1 MREQRP
7 AVILLVIFLLSA
19 VLLLKLFS
27 IQVLDDSFLK
37 RAESNAIQRVVD
49 HPYRGLVY
57 DRTGKL
63 MVFNNPIFDLMVV
76 PREFNVGDT
85 TRFCELFRISKEDL
99 ILGFNAAKSYSQVK
113 PSPLIK
119 QLSTKDFARIQD
131 FLVDYPGLFILT
143 RAVRSYPTP
152 TAAHALGYIGEISAG
167 QLERDTITRYYS
179 QGDYVGLSGLEK
191 YYENELR
198 GNKGVKYKMVNVRG
212 MDKGPFKEGEY
223 DTISI
228 AGKNITSTIDLE
240 LQRYGELLMAG
251 KTGSVVAIEPKTG
264 EILAMISAPF
274 YDPNQLTGAEFG
286 KTFQLLNGDNS
297 KPLFNRPIMA
307 TYPPGSIFKI
317 VQSLI
322 GLQDGVL
329 TPNSTFACNKSL
341 VACHNHPNPVNLFG
355 AIRNSCNPYYH
366 QAFRQ
371 IINREVSSN
380 TFKDTEIGLN
390 AWREKVL
397 KFGLGGPLGIDM
409 SGEKG
414 GDIPSSKLYDRIYG
428 AGHWKYSTIYSL
440 SIGQGEMQ
448 VTPLQMANLAAIFA
462 NKGYFYTP
470 HLVKAI
476 DGDNKKIP
484 AKFLE
489 KHSAGIDA
497 RHFDLIQDAMVEA
510 LYGTANRAVMKDL
523 VIAGKTGTAQNPH
536 GEDHSVFIAF
546 APKDNPTIA
555 IAVYVENAGWGGRA
569 AASTASLLIE
579 KYIRR
584 TISRPDLQDYVIAGN
599 FVN

>member
-7 AVILLVIFLLSA
+7 AVILLVIFSLSA
-19 VLLLKLFS
+19 VLLIKLFS

-37 RAESNAIQRVVD
+37 RAESNAIQRTVD

-76 PREFNVGDT
+76 PKEFNIGDT

-99 ILGFNAAKSYSQVK
+99 IASYNAAKSYSRVK

-167 QLERDTITRYYS
+167 QLERDSLTRYYS

-212 MDKGPFKEGEY
+212 IDKGPFKEGEY
-223 DTISI
+223 DTLSV
-228 AGKNITSTIDLE
+228 AGKNITSTIDIE

-264 EILAMISAPF
+264 EILSMISAPF

-286 KTFQLLNGDNS
+286 KTYRKLNNDNS

-322 GLQDGVL
+322 GLQEGIL
-329 TPNSTFACNKSL
+329 TPNSTFACNRSL

-397 KFGLGGPLGIDM
+397 KFGLGGPLGMDM

-440 SIGQGEMQ
+440 SIGQGEMT

-462 NKGYFYTP
+462 NKGYYYTP

-476 DGDNKKIP
+476 DGDKKLIP
-484 AKFLE
+484 AKFQE
-489 KHSAGIDA
+489 KHSVGVDA

-523 VIAGKTGTAQNPH
+523 VIAGKTGTAQNSQ

-569 AASTASLLIE
+569 AASTASLMIE

-584 TISRPDLQDYVIAGN
+584 TISRPELQDYVIAGN
-599 FVN
+599 FMN

>member
-1 MREQRP
+1 MRDQRP
-7 AVILLVIFLLSA
+7 AVILLVIFLLSGI
-19 VLLLKLFS
+19 LLVKLFA

-37 RAESNAIQRVVD
+37 RAESNAIQRIVD

-57 DRTGKL
+57 DRSGKL

-76 PREFNVGDT
+76 PREFHLKDT
-85 TRFCELFRISKEDL
+85 AKFCELFRISKEQL
-99 ILGFNAAKSYSQVK
+99 IEGYNSAKSYSKVK

-119 QLSTKDFARIQD
+119 QLSNTDFARIQD

-143 RAVRSYPTP
+143 RSVRSYPSP

-167 QLERDTITRYYS
+167 QLGRDTLSYYS

-191 YYENELR
+191 YYEKELR

-212 MDKGPFKEGEY
+212 MDKGPFKEGQY

-228 AGKNITSTIDLE
+228 AGKNLTSTIDLD
-240 LQRYGELLMAG
+240 LQQFGELLMAG

-286 KTFQLLNGDNS
+286 KTYKVLNTDNS

-322 GLQDGVL
+322 GLQEGVL

-390 AWREKVL
+390 AWRESVL
-397 KFGLGGPLGIDM
+397 KFGLGAPLGIDM

-462 NKGYFYTP
+462 NKGYYYTP
-470 HLVKAI
+470 HLIKEV
-476 DGDNKKIP
+476 DGDPKKIP
-484 AKFLE
+484 AKFQE
-489 KHSAGIDA
+489 KRFVGVDA
-497 RHFDLIQDAMVEA
+497 RHFDLIQEAMVEA
-510 LYGTANRAVMKDL
+510 IYGTAARAVMTDL

-546 APKDNPTIA
+546 APKDNPKIA

-569 AASTASLLIE
+569 AASTASLMIE
-579 KYIRR
+579 KYIRK
-584 TISRPDLQDYVIAGN
+584 TISRPELQDYVIAGN
-599 FVN
+599 FIY

>member
-1 MREQRP
+1 MRDQRP
-7 AVILLVIFLLSA
+7 AVILLVIFLFSGI
-19 VLLLKLFS
+19 LLVKLFA

-37 RAESNAIQRVVD
+37 RAESNAIQRIVD

-57 DRTGKL
+57 DRSGKL

-76 PREFNVGDT
+76 PREFHLKDT
-85 TRFCELFRISKEDL
+85 TKFCELFRISKEQL
-99 ILGFNAAKSYSQVK
+99 IEGYNAAKSYSKVK

-119 QLSTKDFARIQD
+119 QLSNTDFARIQD

-143 RAVRSYPTP
+143 RSVRSYPSP
-152 TAAHALGYIGEISAG
+152 IAAHALGYIGEISAG
-167 QLERDTITRYYS
+167 QLGRDTLSYYS

-191 YYENELR
+191 FYETELR
-198 GNKGVKYKMVNVRG
+198 GKKGVKYKMVNVRG
-212 MDKGPFKEGEY
+212 MDKGPFKEAQY

-228 AGKNITSTIDLE
+228 AGKNLTSTIDLD
-240 LQRYGELLMAG
+240 LQQFGELLMAG

-286 KTFQLLNGDNS
+286 KTYKILNTDNS

-322 GLQDGVL
+322 GLQEGIL
-329 TPNSTFACNKSL
+329 TPNSTFACNRSL

-371 IINREVSSN
+371 IINQEVSSN

-390 AWREKVL
+390 AWRESVL
-397 KFGLGGPLGIDM
+397 KFGLGAPLGIDM

-428 AGHWKYSTIYSL
+428 SGKWKYSTIYSL
-440 SIGQGEMQ
+440 SIGQGEMT

-462 NKGYFYTP
+462 NKGYYFTP

-476 DGDNKKIP
+476 DGNKKLIP
-484 AKFLE
+484 AKFQE
-489 KHSAGIDA
+489 KHSVGIDA

-523 VIAGKTGTAQNPH
+523 VIAGKTGTAQNSQ

-569 AASTASLLIE
+569 AASTASLMIE
-579 KYIRR
+579 KYIRK
-584 TISRPDLQDYVIAGN
+584 TISRPELQDYVIAGN
-599 FVN
+599 FMN

>member
-1 MREQRP
+1 MRDQRP
-7 AVILLVIFLLSA
+7 AVILLVIFLVSGI
-19 VLLLKLFS
+19 LLVKLFA

-37 RAESNAIQRVVD
+37 RAESNAIQRIVD

-57 DRTGKL
+57 DRSGKL

-76 PREFNVGDT
+76 PREFHLKDT
-85 TRFCELFRISKEDL
+85 AKFCELFRISKEQL
-99 ILGFNAAKSYSQVK
+99 IEGYNSAKSYSKVK

-119 QLSTKDFARIQD
+119 QLSNTDFARIQD

-143 RAVRSYPTP
+143 RSVRSYPSP

-167 QLERDTITRYYS
+167 QLKRDTLSYYS

-212 MDKGPFKEGEY
+212 MDKGPFKEGQY

-228 AGKNITSTIDLE
+228 AGKNLTSTIDLD
-240 LQRYGELLMAG
+240 LQQFGELLMAG

-286 KTFQLLNGDNS
+286 KTYKVLNTDNS

-322 GLQDGVL
+322 GLQEGIL
-329 TPNSTFACNKSL
+329 TPNSTFSCNKSL

-390 AWREKVL
+390 AWRESVL
-397 KFGLGGPLGIDM
+397 KFGLGAPLGIDM

-462 NKGYFYTP
+462 NKGYYYTP
-470 HLVKAI
+470 HLIKEV
-476 DGDNKKIP
+476 DGDPKKIP
-484 AKFLE
+484 AKFQE
-489 KHSAGIDA
+489 KKFVGVDA
-497 RHFDLIQDAMVEA
+497 RHFDLIQEAMVEA
-510 LYGTANRAVMKDL
+510 IYGTAARAVMTDL

-546 APKDNPTIA
+546 APKDNPKIA

-569 AASTASLLIE
+569 AASTASLMIE
-579 KYIRR
+579 KYIRK
-584 TISRPDLQDYVIAGN
+584 TISRPELQDYVIAGN
-599 FVN
+599 FIY

>member
-1 MREQRP
+1 MRDQRP
-7 AVILLVIFLLSA
+7 AVILLVIFLLSGI
-19 VLLLKLFS
+19 LLVKLFA

-37 RAESNAIQRVVD
+37 RAESNAIQRIVD

-57 DRTGKL
+57 DRSGKL

-76 PREFNVGDT
+76 PREFHLKDT
-85 TRFCELFRISKEDL
+85 AKFCELFRISKEQL
-99 ILGFNAAKSYSQVK
+99 IEGYNSAKSYSKVK

-119 QLSTKDFARIQD
+119 QLSNTDFARIQD

-143 RAVRSYPTP
+143 RSVRSYPSP

-167 QLERDTITRYYS
+167 QLGRDTLSYYS

-191 YYENELR
+191 YYEKELR

-212 MDKGPFKEGEY
+212 MDKGPFKEGQY

-228 AGKNITSTIDLE
+228 AGKNLTSTIDLD
-240 LQRYGELLMAG
+240 LQQFGELLMAG

-286 KTFQLLNGDNS
+286 KTYKVLNTDNS

-322 GLQDGVL
+322 GLQEGIL
-329 TPNSTFACNKSL
+329 TPNSTFSCNKSL

-390 AWREKVL
+390 AWRENVL
-397 KFGLGGPLGIDM
+397 KFGLGAPLGIDM

-462 NKGYFYTP
+462 NKGYYYTP
-470 HLVKAI
+470 HLIKEV
-476 DGDNKKIP
+476 DGDPKKIP
-484 AKFLE
+484 AKFQE
-489 KHSAGIDA
+489 KKFVGVDA
-497 RHFDLIQDAMVEA
+497 RHFDLIQEAMVEA
-510 LYGTANRAVMKDL
+510 IYGTAARAVMTDL

-546 APKDNPTIA
+546 APKDNPKIA

-569 AASTASLLIE
+569 AASTASLMIE
-579 KYIRR
+579 KYIRK
-584 TISRPDLQDYVIAGN
+584 TISRPELQDYVIAGN

>member
-1 MREQRP
+1 MRDQRP
-7 AVILLVIFLLSA
+7 AVILLVIFLLSGI
-19 VLLLKLFS
+19 LLVKLFA

-37 RAESNAIQRVVD
+37 RAESNAIQRIVD

-57 DRTGKL
+57 DRSGKL
-63 MVFNNPIFDLMVV
+63 LVFNNPIFDLMVV
-76 PREFNVGDT
+76 PREFHLKDT
-85 TRFCELFRISKEDL
+85 TKFCELFRISKKQL
-99 ILGFNAAKSYSQVK
+99 IEGYNAAKSYSKVK

-119 QLSTKDFARIQD
+119 QLSNTDFARIQD

-143 RAVRSYPTP
+143 RSVRSYPSP

-167 QLERDTITRYYS
+167 QLGRDTLSYYS

-212 MDKGPFKEGEY
+212 MDKGPFKEGQY

-228 AGKNITSTIDLE
+228 AGKNLTSTIDLD
-240 LQRYGELLMAG
+240 LQQFGELLMAG

-286 KTFQLLNGDNS
+286 KTYKILNTDNS

-322 GLQDGVL
+322 GLQEGVL

-390 AWREKVL
+390 AWRENVL
-397 KFGLGGPLGIDM
+397 KFGLGAPLGIDM

-440 SIGQGEMQ
+440 SIGQGEMT

-462 NKGYFYTP
+462 NKGYYYTP
-470 HLVKAI
+470 HLIKAV
-476 DGDNKKIP
+476 DDDPKKIP
-484 AKFLE
+484 AKFQE
-489 KHSAGIDA
+489 KKFVGVDA
-497 RHFDLIQDAMVEA
+497 RHFDLIQEAMVEA
-510 LYGTANRAVMKDL
+510 IYGTAARAVMTDL
-523 VIAGKTGTAQNPH
+523 VIAGKTGTAQNSQ

-569 AASTASLLIE
+569 AASTASLMIE
-579 KYIRR
+579 KYIRK
-584 TISRPDLQDYVIAGN
+584 TISRPELQDYVIAGN
-599 FVN
+599 FIY

>member
-1 MREQRP
+1 MRDQRP
-7 AVILLVIFLLSA
+7 AVILLVIFLLSGI
-19 VLLLKLFS
+19 LLFKLFA

-37 RAESNAIQRVVD
+37 RAESNAIQRIVD

-57 DRTGKL
+57 DRSGKL
-63 MVFNNPIFDLMVV
+63 LVFNNPIFDLMVV
-76 PREFNVGDT
+76 PREFHLKDT
-85 TRFCELFRISKEDL
+85 TKFCELFRISKEQL
-99 ILGFNAAKSYSQVK
+99 IEGYNAAKSYSKVK

-119 QLSTKDFARIQD
+119 QLSNTDFARIQD

-143 RAVRSYPTP
+143 RSVRSYPSP

-167 QLERDTITRYYS
+167 QLGRDTLSYYS

-212 MDKGPFKEGEY
+212 MDKGPFKEGQY

-228 AGKNITSTIDLE
+228 AGKNLTSTIDLD
-240 LQRYGELLMAG
+240 LQQFGELLMAG

-286 KTFQLLNGDNS
+286 KTYKILNTDNS

-322 GLQDGVL
+322 GLQEGVL

-390 AWREKVL
+390 AWRENVL
-397 KFGLGGPLGIDM
+397 KFGLGAPLGIDM

-440 SIGQGEMQ
+440 SIGQGEMT

-462 NKGYFYTP
+462 NKGYYYTP
-470 HLVKAI
+470 HLIKAV
-476 DGDNKKIP
+476 DDDPKKIP
-484 AKFLE
+484 AKFQE
-489 KHSAGIDA
+489 KKFVGVDA
-497 RHFDLIQDAMVEA
+497 RHFDLIQEAMVEA
-510 LYGTANRAVMKDL
+510 IYGTAARAVMTDL
-523 VIAGKTGTAQNPH
+523 VIAGKTGTAQNSQ

-569 AASTASLLIE
+569 AASTASLMIE
-579 KYIRR
+579 KYIRK
-584 TISRPDLQDYVIAGN
+584 TISRPELQDYVIAGN
-599 FVN
+599 FIY

>member
-1 MREQRP
+1 MRDQRP
-7 AVILLVIFLLSA
+7 AVILLVIFLLSGI
-19 VLLLKLFS
+19 LLVKLFA

-37 RAESNAIQRVVD
+37 RAESNAIQRIVD

-57 DRTGKL
+57 DRSGKL

-76 PREFNVGDT
+76 PREFHLKDT
-85 TRFCELFRISKEDL
+85 AKFCELFRISKEQL
-99 ILGFNAAKSYSQVK
+99 IEGYNSAKSYSKVK

-119 QLSTKDFARIQD
+119 QLSNTDFARIQD

-143 RAVRSYPTP
+143 RSVRSYPSP

-167 QLERDTITRYYS
+167 QLGRDTLSYYS

-191 YYENELR
+191 YYEKELR

-212 MDKGPFKEGEY
+212 MDKGPFKEGQY

-228 AGKNITSTIDLE
+228 AGKNLTSTIDLD
-240 LQRYGELLMAG
+240 LQQFGELLMAG

-286 KTFQLLNGDNS
+286 KTYKVLNTDNS

-322 GLQDGVL
+322 GLQEGVL

-341 VACHNHPNPVNLFG
+341 VDCHNHPNPVNLFG
-355 AIRNSCNPYYH
+355 DIRNSCNPYYH

-390 AWREKVL
+390 AWRESVL
-397 KFGLGGPLGIDM
+397 KFGLGAPLGIDM

-462 NKGYFYTP
+462 NKGYYYTP
-470 HLVKAI
+470 HLIKEV
-476 DGDNKKIP
+476 DGDPKKIP
-484 AKFLE
+484 AKFQE
-489 KHSAGIDA
+489 KKFVGVDA
-497 RHFDLIQDAMVEA
+497 RHFDLIQEAMVEA
-510 LYGTANRAVMKDL
+510 IYGTAARAVMTDL

-546 APKDNPTIA
+546 APKDNPKIA

-569 AASTASLLIE
+569 AASTASLMIE
-579 KYIRR
+579 KYIRK
-584 TISRPDLQDYVIAGN
+584 TISRPELQDYVIAGN
-599 FVN
+599 FIY

>member
-1 MREQRP
+1 MRDQRP
-7 AVILLVIFLLSA
+7 AVILFVIFLVSGI
-19 VLLLKLFS
+19 LLVKLFA

-37 RAESNAIQRVVD
+37 RAESNAIQRIVD

-57 DRTGKL
+57 DRSGKL
-63 MVFNNPIFDLMVV
+63 LVFNNPIFDLMVV
-76 PREFNVGDT
+76 PREFHLRDT
-85 TRFCELFRISKEDL
+85 AKFCELFRISKEQL
-99 ILGFNAAKSYSQVK
+99 IEGYNLAKSYSKVK

-119 QLSTKDFARIQD
+119 QLSNTDFARIQD

-143 RAVRSYPTP
+143 RSVRSYPSP

-167 QLERDTITRYYS
+167 QLGRDTLSYYS

-198 GNKGVKYKMVNVRG
+198 GKKGVKYKMVNVRG
-212 MDKGPFKEGEY
+212 MDKGPFKEGQY

-228 AGKNITSTIDLE
+228 AGKNLTSTIDLD
-240 LQRYGELLMAG
+240 LQQFGELLMAG

-286 KTFQLLNGDNS
+286 KTYKVLNTDNS

-322 GLQDGVL
+322 GLQEGVL
-329 TPNSTFACNKSL
+329 TPNSTFACNRSL

-366 QAFRQ
+366 QAFRE

-390 AWREKVL
+390 AWRESVL
-397 KFGLGGPLGIDM
+397 KFGLGAPLGIDM

-462 NKGYFYTP
+462 NKGYYYTP
-470 HLVKAI
+470 HLIKAI
-476 DGDNKKIP
+476 DGDPKKIP
-484 AKFLE
+484 AKFQE
-489 KHSAGIDA
+489 KRFVGVDA
-497 RHFDLIQDAMVEA
+497 RHFDLIQEAMVEA
-510 LYGTANRAVMKDL
+510 IYGTAARAVMTDL

-546 APKDNPTIA
+546 APKDDPKIA

-569 AASTASLLIE
+569 AASTASLMIE
-579 KYIRR
+579 KYIRK
-584 TISRPDLQDYVIAGN
+584 TISRPELQDYVMAGN
-599 FVN
+599 FIY

>member
-1 MREQRP
+1 MRDQRP
-7 AVILLVIFLLSA
+7 AVILLVIFLLSG
-19 VLLLKLFS
+19 VLLVKLFA

-37 RAESNAIQRVVD
+37 RAESNAIQRIVD

-57 DRTGKL
+57 DRSGKL

-76 PREFNVGDT
+76 PREFHLKDT
-85 TRFCELFRISKEDL
+85 AKFCELFRISKEQL
-99 ILGFNAAKSYSQVK
+99 IEGYNAAKSYSKVK

-119 QLSTKDFARIQD
+119 QLSNTDFARIQD

-143 RAVRSYPTP
+143 RSVRSYPTP

-167 QLERDTITRYYS
+167 QLERDTLGYYS

-191 YYENELR
+191 YYEKQLR

-212 MDKGPFKEGEY
+212 MDKGPFKEGQY
-223 DTISI
+223 DTLSI
-228 AGKNITSTIDLE
+228 AGKNLTSTIDLD
-240 LQRYGELLMAG
+240 LQQFGELLMNG

-286 KTFQLLNGDNS
+286 KTYKTLNTDNS

-322 GLQDGVL
+322 GLQEGVL

-355 AIRNSCNPYYH
+355 AIRNSCNPYCH

-390 AWREKVL
+390 AWRESVL

-428 AGHWKYSTIYSL
+428 VGHWKYSTIYSL

-462 NKGYFYTP
+462 NKGYYYTP
-470 HLVKAI
+470 HLIKAI
-476 DGDNKKIP
+476 DGDPKKIP
-484 AKFLE
+484 AKFQQ
-489 KHSAGIDA
+489 KISVGIDA

-510 LYGTANRAVMKDL
+510 IYGTASRAVMTDL

-569 AASTASLLIE
+569 AASTASLMIE
-579 KYIRR
+579 KYIRK
-584 TISRPDLQDYVIAGN
+584 TISRPELQDYVIAGN
-599 FVN
+599 FIY

>member
-1 MREQRP
+1 MRDQRP
-7 AVILLVIFLLSA
+7 AVILLVIFLLSGI
-19 VLLLKLFS
+19 LLVKLFA

-37 RAESNAIQRVVD
+37 RAESNAIQRIVD

-57 DRTGKL
+57 DRSGKL

-76 PREFNVGDT
+76 PREFHLRDT
-85 TRFCELFRISKEDL
+85 TKFCELFRISKAQL
-99 ILGFNAAKSYSQVK
+99 IEGYNAAKSYSKVK

-119 QLSTKDFARIQD
+119 QLSNTDFARIQD

-143 RAVRSYPTP
+143 RSVRSYPSP
-152 TAAHALGYIGEISAG
+152 TTAHALGYIGEINAG
-167 QLERDTITRYYS
+167 QLGRDTLSYYS

-212 MDKGPFKEGEY
+212 IDKGPFKEGQY

-228 AGKNITSTIDLE
+228 AGKNLTSTIDLD
-240 LQRYGELLMAG
+240 LQQFGELLMTG

-286 KTFQLLNGDNS
+286 KTYKILNSDNS

-322 GLQDGVL
+322 GLQEGVL
-329 TPNSTFACNKSL
+329 TPNSTFACNRSL

-390 AWREKVL
+390 AWREKVM
-397 KFGLGGPLGIDM
+397 KFGLGGSLGLDM

-428 AGHWKYSTIYSL
+428 SGNWKYSTIYSL
-440 SIGQGEMQ
+440 SIGQGEMT

-462 NKGYFYTP
+462 NKGYYFTP

-476 DGDNKKIP
+476 DGNKKLIP
-484 AKFLE
+484 TKFQE
-489 KHSAGIDA
+489 KHSVGIDA
-497 RHFDLIQDAMVEA
+497 RHFDLIQDAMVQA

-523 VIAGKTGTAQNPH
+523 VIAGKTGTAQNSQ

-569 AASTASLLIE
+569 AASTASLMIE

-584 TISRPDLQDYVIAGN
+584 TISRPELQDYVIAGN
-599 FVN
+599 FMN

>member
-1 MREQRP
+1 MRDQRP
-7 AVILLVIFLLSA
+7 AVILLVIFLVSGI
-19 VLLLKLFS
+19 LLVKLFA

-37 RAESNAIQRVVD
+37 RAESNAIQRIVD

-57 DRTGKL
+57 DRSGKL

-76 PREFNVGDT
+76 PREFHLKDT
-85 TRFCELFRISKEDL
+85 TKFCELFRINKEQL
-99 ILGFNAAKSYSQVK
+99 IEGYNSAKSYSKVK

-119 QLSTKDFARIQD
+119 QLSNTDFARIQD

-143 RAVRSYPTP
+143 RSVRSYPSP

-167 QLERDTITRYYS
+167 QLKRDTLSYYS

-191 YYENELR
+191 YYEKELR

-212 MDKGPFKEGEY
+212 MDKGPFKEGQY

-228 AGKNITSTIDLE
+228 AGKNLTSTIDLE
-240 LQRYGELLMAG
+240 LQQFGELLMAG

-274 YDPNQLTGAEFG
+274 YNPNQLTGAEFG
-286 KTFQLLNGDNS
+286 KTYKILNTDNS

-322 GLQDGVL
+322 GLQEGVL
-329 TPNSTFACNKSL
+329 TPSSTFSCNKSL

-390 AWREKVL
+390 AWRESVL
-397 KFGLGGPLGIDM
+397 KFGLGAPLGIDM

-462 NKGYFYTP
+462 NKGYYFTP
-470 HLVKAI
+470 HLIKEV
-476 DGDNKKIP
+476 DGDPKKIP
-484 AKFLE
+484 AKFQE
-489 KHSAGIDA
+489 KKFVGVDA
-497 RHFDLIQDAMVEA
+497 RHFDLIQEAMVEA
-510 LYGTANRAVMKDL
+510 IYGTAARAVMTDL

-546 APKDNPTIA
+546 APKDNPKIA

-569 AASTASLLIE
+569 AASTASLMIE
-579 KYIRR
+579 KYIRK
-584 TISRPDLQDYVIAGN
+584 TISRPELQDYVIAGN
-599 FVN
+599 FVY

>member
-1 MREQRP
+1 MRDQRP
-7 AVILLVIFLLSA
+7 AVILLVIFLLSGI
-19 VLLLKLFS
+19 LLVKLFA

-37 RAESNAIQRVVD
+37 RAESNAIQRIVD

-57 DRTGKL
+57 DRSGKL
-63 MVFNNPIFDLMVV
+63 LVFNNPIFDLMVV
-76 PREFNVGDT
+76 PREFHLKDT
-85 TRFCELFRISKEDL
+85 TKFCELFRISKEQL
-99 ILGFNAAKSYSQVK
+99 IEGYNAAKSYSKVK

-119 QLSTKDFARIQD
+119 QLSNTDFARIQD

-143 RAVRSYPTP
+143 RSVRSYPSP

-167 QLERDTITRYYS
+167 QLGRDTLSYYS

-212 MDKGPFKEGEY
+212 MDKGPFKEGQY

-228 AGKNITSTIDLE
+228 AGKNLTSTIDLD
-240 LQRYGELLMAG
+240 LQQFGELLMAG

-286 KTFQLLNGDNS
+286 KTYKILNTDNS

-322 GLQDGVL
+322 GLQEGVL

-390 AWREKVL
+390 AWRENVL
-397 KFGLGGPLGIDM
+397 KFGLGAPLGIDM

-440 SIGQGEMQ
+440 SIGQGEMT

-462 NKGYFYTP
+462 NKGYYYTP
-470 HLVKAI
+470 HLIKEV
-476 DGDNKKIP
+476 DGDPKKIP
-484 AKFLE
+484 AKFQE
-489 KHSAGIDA
+489 KKFVGVDA
-497 RHFDLIQDAMVEA
+497 RHFDLIQEAMVEA
-510 LYGTANRAVMKDL
+510 IYGTAARAVMTDL
-523 VIAGKTGTAQNPH
+523 VIAGKTGTAQNSQ

-569 AASTASLLIE
+569 AASTASLMIE
-579 KYIRR
+579 KYIRK
-584 TISRPDLQDYVIAGN
+584 TISRPELQDYVIAGN
-599 FVN
+599 FIY

>member
-1 MREQRP
+1 MKDQRP
-7 AVILLVIFLLSA
+7 LVILIVIFLVSA
-19 VLLLKLFS
+19 VLLIKLFM
-27 IQVLDDSFLK
+27 IQVLDDSFMK
-37 RAESNAIQRVVD
+37 RAERNAIQRIVD

-57 DRTGKL
+57 DRNGKL

-76 PREFNVGDT
+76 PKEFKVQDT
-85 TRFCELFRISKEDL
+85 TQFCQLFQISKEEL
-99 ILGFNAAKSYSQVK
+99 IEGYTAAKKYSSVK

-119 QLSTKDFARIQD
+119 QISTTDFARIQD
-131 FLVDYPGLFILT
+131 FLVDYPGLFIMT
-143 RAVRSYPTP
+143 RSVRSYPLP
-152 TAAHALGYIGEISAG
+152 SASHALGYIGEINSS
-167 QLERDTITRYYS
+167 QLEKDTLKYYT

-198 GNKGVKYKMVNVRG
+198 GKKGVKYKMVNVRG
-212 MDKGPFKEGEY
+212 IDKGPFKDGEY
-223 DTISI
+223 DTASV

-240 LQRYGELLMAG
+240 LQRYGEMLMNG

-274 YDPNQLTGAEFG
+274 YDPNELTGAEFS
-286 KTFQLLNGDNS
+286 KTYRRLNNDVS

-322 GLQDGVL
+322 GLQEGIL
-329 TPNSTFACNKSL
+329 TPNTTFACNRSL
-341 VACHNHPNPVNLFG
+341 VACHNHPNPVDLFG

-371 IINREVSSN
+371 IINQEVSTN

-390 AWREKVL
+390 SWREKVL
-397 KFGLGGPLGIDM
+397 KFGLGSPLGMDIY
-409 SGEKG
+409 GEKG
-414 GDIPSSKLYDRIYG
+414 GDIPSSKLYDRVYG
-428 AGHWKYSTIYSL
+428 SGRWKYSTIYSL

-462 NKGYFYTP
+462 NKGYYYTP

-476 DGDNKKIP
+476 DGDPSKIP
-484 AKFLE
+484 GKFQI
-489 KHSAGIDA
+489 KHEVGIDA
-497 RHFDLIQDAMVEA
+497 HHFNLIQDAMAEA
-510 LYGTANRAVMKDL
+510 LYGTANRAVIQDL

-546 APKDNPTIA
+546 APKDNPKIA

-569 AASTASLLIE
+569 AASTASLMIE
-579 KYIRR
+579 KYIKGE
-584 TISRPDLQDYVIAGN
+584 ISRPELQEYVLAGN
-599 FVN
+599 FIY

>member
-1 MREQRP
+1 MRDQRP
-7 AVILLVIFLLSA
+7 AVILLVIFLLSGI
-19 VLLLKLFS
+19 LLVKLFA

-37 RAESNAIQRVVD
+37 RAERNAIQRIVD

-57 DRTGKL
+57 DRSGKL

-76 PREFNVGDT
+76 PREFHLKDT
-85 TRFCELFRISKEDL
+85 AKFCELFRISKEQL
-99 ILGFNAAKSYSQVK
+99 IEGYNSAKSYSKVK

-119 QLSTKDFARIQD
+119 QLSNTDFARIQD

-143 RAVRSYPTP
+143 RSVRSYPSP
-152 TAAHALGYIGEISAG
+152 TAAHALGYIGEINAG
-167 QLERDTITRYYS
+167 QLKRDTLSYYS

-212 MDKGPFKEGEY
+212 MDKGPFKEGQY

-228 AGKNITSTIDLE
+228 AGKNLTSTIDLD
-240 LQRYGELLMAG
+240 LQQFGELLMAG

-286 KTFQLLNGDNS
+286 KTYKVLNTDNS

-322 GLQDGVL
+322 GLQEGIL
-329 TPNSTFACNKSL
+329 TPNSTFSCNKSL

-390 AWREKVL
+390 AWRESVL
-397 KFGLGGPLGIDM
+397 KFGLGAPLGIDM

-462 NKGYFYTP
+462 NKGYYYTP
-470 HLVKAI
+470 HLIKEV
-476 DGDNKKIP
+476 DGDPKKIP
-484 AKFLE
+484 AKFQE
-489 KHSAGIDA
+489 KKFVGVDA
-497 RHFDLIQDAMVEA
+497 RHFDLIQEAMVEA
-510 LYGTANRAVMKDL
+510 IYGTAARAVMTDL
-523 VIAGKTGTAQNPH
+523 VIAGKTGTAQNQH

-546 APKDNPTIA
+546 APKDNPKIA

-569 AASTASLLIE
+569 AASTASLMIE
-579 KYIRR
+579 KYIRK
-584 TISRPDLQDYVIAGN
+584 TISRPELQDYVIAGN
-599 FVN
+599 FIY

>member
-1 MREQRP
+1 MKDQRP
-7 AVILLVIFLLSA
+7 TVILFVIFFVSAILLI
-19 VLLLKLFS
+19 KLFM
-27 IQVLDDSFLK
+27 IQVVDDSFMK
-37 RAESNAIQRVVD
+37 RAENNAIQRVVD

-57 DRTGKL
+57 DRHGKL

-76 PREFNVGDT
+76 PREFTLTDT
-85 TRFCELFRISKEDL
+85 ARFCTLFNVSKEEL
-99 ILGFNAAKSYSQVK
+99 IEGYNAAKNYSRVK

-119 QLSTKDFARIQD
+119 QISNADFARIQD
-131 FLVDYPGLFILT
+131 FLVDYPGLFIMT
-143 RAVRSYPTP
+143 RSVRAYPSP
-152 TAAHALGYIGEISAG
+152 TAAHALGYIGEISAT
-167 QLERDTITRYYS
+167 QLERDSVGYYE

-191 YYENELR
+191 YYEEELR
-198 GNKGVKYKMVNVRG
+198 GTKGVKYKMVNVRG
-212 MDKGPFKEGEY
+212 VDKGPFKEGEY
-223 DTISI
+223 DTISV

-240 LQRYGELLMAG
+240 LQRYGELLMNG

-274 YDPNQLTGAEFG
+274 YDPNQLTGAAFG
-286 KTFQLLNGDNS
+286 KTFQKLNVDAS

-322 GLQDGVL
+322 GLQEGVL
-329 TPNSTFACNKSL
+329 TPETTFSCNRSL
-341 VACHNHPNPVNLFG
+341 VACHNHPSPVDLFG

-397 KFGLGGPLGIDM
+397 KFGLGSSLGVDM

-414 GDIPSSKLYDRIYG
+414 GDIPSSALYDRIYG
-428 AGHWKYSTIYSL
+428 SGRWKYSTIYSL

-462 NKGYFYTP
+462 NKGYYYTP
-470 HLVKAI
+470 HLVKEI
-476 DGDNKKIP
+476 DGDPKKIP
-484 AKFLE
+484 AKFQQR
-489 KHSAGIDA
+489 HDVGVDA
-497 RHFDLIQDAMVEA
+497 RHFNLIQDAMAEA
-510 LYGTANRAVMKDL
+510 LYGTANRAVIEDL

-546 APKDNPTIA
+546 APKEDPKIA

-569 AASTASLLIE
+569 AASTASLMIE
-579 KYIRR
+579 KYIKGKI
-584 TISRPDLQDYVIAGN
+584 TRPELQEYVLAGN
-599 FVN
+599 FIY